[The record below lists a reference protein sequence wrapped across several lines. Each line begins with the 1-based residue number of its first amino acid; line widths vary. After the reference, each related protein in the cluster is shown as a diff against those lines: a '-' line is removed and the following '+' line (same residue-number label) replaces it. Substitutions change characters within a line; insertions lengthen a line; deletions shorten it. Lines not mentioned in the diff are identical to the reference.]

1 MTELPG
7 GETPPLLRVAVERSS
22 DAAVIRLDGELDCA
36 TAPDLDAALS
46 RLLRDTAP
54 PRRILVDADRLSFV
68 DVSGLAPLVS
78 AAHRLPAGSS
88 LQLRNARR
96 QVVRV
101 IRLLDLADQLGLD
114 R

>member
-1 MTELPG
+1 LAG
-7 GETPPLLRVAVERSS
+7 AETSPLLQVSVERSG

-36 TAPDLDAALS
+36 TAPQLASAIGG
-46 RLLRDTAP
+46 LLRQQAP
-54 PRRILVDADRLSFV
+54 PRRLLVDADRLSFV
-68 DVSGLAPLVS
+68 DVSGLTPLVEAS
-78 AAHRLPAGSS
+78 HRLPAGTS

-101 IRLLDLADQLGLD
+101 IRLLNLADQLGLD